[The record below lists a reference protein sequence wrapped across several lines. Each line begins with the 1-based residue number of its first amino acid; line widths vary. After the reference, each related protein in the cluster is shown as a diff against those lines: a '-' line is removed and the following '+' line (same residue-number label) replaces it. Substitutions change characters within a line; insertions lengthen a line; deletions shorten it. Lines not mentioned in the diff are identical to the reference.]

1 MLLEENFGMFKYVY
15 SFVHISTF
23 SIIFVRYYYG
33 SFSVITYFSI
43 VIIVLLLSLCIIFK
57 IVLFLQGGDLSAA
70 TMSCVSDGFMLN
82 LGAVLLQ
89 LCQPFCTTHDD
100 SKALKIDPTYGAVPV
115 SISFI
120 IASVGI
126 HICKD

>member
-15 SFVHISTF
+15 SFVHNSTF
-23 SIIFVRYYYG
+23 SIIFSFYYYG
-33 SFSVITYFSI
+33 SFTNITYFSI
-43 VIIVLLLSLCIIFK
+43 VIVVFLLSYCIIVK
-57 IVLFLQGGDLSAA
+57 IVLYLQGGDLSAA

-100 SKALKIDPTYGAVPV
+100 PKALKIDPTYGAVPV
-115 SISFI
+115 SIFYYSLI
-120 IASVGI
+120 
-126 HICKD
+126 